1 MLPSQT
7 TQQNICMRHDVCGK
21 KLVIAGLSSHVADW
35 KPRGWNATPKSCA
48 RLGKN
53 GASKELRFS
62 KNPSSLAWSD
72 GLQGRYKTLQRLSAG
87 CDCHH
92 LAPPGAPSHLRVPQT
107 RRQPL
112 AYQVGGVTVI
122 EIGIHRSLNA
132 SNQSLKRYD
141 LSERHRVN

>member
-1 MLPSQT
+1 MTYVERNWSLHGFST
-7 TQQNICMRHDVCGK
+7 
-21 KLVIAGLSSHVADW
+21 HVVDW
-35 KPRGWNATPKSCA
+35 KTSGWNATPKSCA

-53 GASKELRFS
+53 GANKELGFS

-92 LAPPGAPSHLRVPQT
+92 LVVPQT

-122 EIGIHRSLNA
+122 VIGIHHSLNA
-132 SNQSLKRYD
+132 SNQSIKQYD
-141 LSERHRVN
+141 LSE